1 MRAKR
6 FLSLALSLAIAGAA
20 QAAPQTLYSFTDGAD
35 GGFPVPPMLGV
46 NGVLYG
52 VTTAGGAHKSGT
64 VYAFNPATNL
74 LTTLYNFPANAQVPL
89 NVSNGP
95 LLYQSGQLLGTLVF
109 GGSLAQGAIF
119 QVDIASNSGSISY
132 QFQGGQDGSSPVYGM
147 IEQKNTLFG
156 TTELGGGVNNTGCG
170 VAGCGTIFKFNIVAN
185 AETVLYRFQNGTD
198 GALPTGL
205 TSAFGSVFGAAF
217 KGGSATCKCG
227 TVFRIPPSG
236 GTPTTLHSFA
246 GGSDGSTPSSAL
258 LRVGNLL
265 YGTTFTG
272 GTGPCYSNQGCGTL
286 YSINPRTGEEHVLYS
301 FKGGRDGVE
310 PVRSLVYLR
319 GKLYGVTYYGGTS
332 TCHERQGCGVLFQYD
347 IASHQERV
355 AYKFYLP
362 GLGYD
367 SANASIMVM
376 DNTLYGTTTASDG
389 SPGGTIFSYTP

>member
-1 MRAKR
+1 MRAKA

-35 GGFPVPPMLGV
+35 GGFPVQPMLGV

-52 VTTAGGAHKSGT
+52 VSSAGGAHKSGT
-64 VYAFNPATNL
+64 VYAFNPATKI
-74 LTTLYNFPANAQVPL
+74 LTTLYDFPANTQFPL

-95 LLYQSGQLLGTLVF
+95 LVYRNGTLYGTTAF
-109 GGSLAQGAIF
+109 GGSLGQGTIF
-119 QVDIASNSGSISY
+119 QVDIASKSGAISY
-132 QFQGGQDGSSPVYGM
+132 QFQGSQDGGGPVYGM
-147 IEQKNTLFG
+147 ISQKNTLIG
-156 TTELGGGVNNTGCG
+156 TTESGGLSNAACDAGGCG
-170 VAGCGTIFKFNIVAN
+170 VVFQFDPVTDT
-185 AETVLYRFQNGTD
+185 ETTLYAFENSGD
-198 GALPTGL
+198 GEFPTGL
-205 TSAFGSVFGAAF
+205 TAAFGNVFGVAG

-236 GTPTTLHSFA
+236 GTPITLHSFA
-246 GGSDGSTPSSAL
+246 GGSDGNGPASAL

-265 YGTTFTG
+265 YGATYVG
-272 GTGPCYSNQGCGTL
+272 GTGPCFFNYGCGTL
-286 YSINPRTGEEHVLYS
+286 YSINPRTGEEEVLYS
-301 FKGGRDGVE
+301 FKGGRDGYGLAS
-310 PVRSLVYLR
+310 SLVYLR
-319 GKLYGVTYYGGTS
+319 GKLYGVTYFGGTS

-367 SANASIMVM
+367 SAKATIMVM
-376 DNTLYGTTTASDG
+376 GNTLYGTTSASDG